1 MKEIKLRRDRGDID
15 PNRDLIDSL
24 LIHSTYKDGVKMTD
38 QEIAN
43 LLIGILMGGQHT
55 SASTSA
61 WFLLHL
67 GEKPHLQDVIYQEVV
82 ELLKE
87 KGGDLNDLTY
97 EDLQNYHQS
106 ITLLRKLLE
115 CICHYILF
123 LEKLLTH

>member
-67 GEKPHLQDVIYQEVV
+67 GENLIY
-82 ELLKE
+82 KMSFI
-87 KGGDLNDLTY
+87 K
-97 EDLQNYHQS
+97 
-106 ITLLRKLLE
+106 KLLN
-115 CICHYILF
+115 Y
-123 LEKLLTH
+123 

>member
-97 EDLQNYHQS
+97 EDLQKLPSVNNTIKETLRMHMPLHS
-106 ITLLRKLLE
+106 I
-115 CICHYILF
+115 